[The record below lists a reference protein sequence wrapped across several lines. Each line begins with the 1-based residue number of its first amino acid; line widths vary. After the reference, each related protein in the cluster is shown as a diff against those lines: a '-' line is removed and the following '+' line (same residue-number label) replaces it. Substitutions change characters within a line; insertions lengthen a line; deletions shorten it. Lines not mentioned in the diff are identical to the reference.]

1 VGDHTDIQVGG
12 SEHGPLRIQAR
23 LREIDRSVPSLRF
36 KLRVIQ
42 WAYVPLLS
50 VALAAM
56 VVGLVLG
63 VGDTWGEVGAIPLL
77 AGGIAGL
84 VPYVRRLQDEIVDL
98 EEEREAWMRD
108 LFPAEAGAT
117 PHPVAHRLPA
127 GGPTDRDRS
136 P

>member
-36 KLRVIQ
+36 RLRVVQ

-50 VALAAM
+50 VALVGM

-84 VPYVRRLQDEIVDL
+84 VTYFRRLQDEIVDL
-98 EEEREAWMRD
+98 EEERDGWLKD
-108 LFPAEAGAT
+108 LAPPGGDGTPRVGPGA
-117 PHPVAHRLPA
+117 
-127 GGPTDRDRS
+127 
-136 P
+136 